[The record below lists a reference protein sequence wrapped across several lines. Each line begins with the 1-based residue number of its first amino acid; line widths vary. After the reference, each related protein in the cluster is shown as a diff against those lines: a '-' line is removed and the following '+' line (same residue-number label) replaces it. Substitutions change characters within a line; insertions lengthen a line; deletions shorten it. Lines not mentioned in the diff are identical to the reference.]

1 MRKRGYI
8 FLSILCITFFL
19 QACEDYQIDK
29 PVVTEEV
36 KFSQDVL
43 PIFTRCTG
51 CHKGSVNPDLRE
63 ANAYNSLTNGGY
75 YKVSEPENSKIYVQL
90 TTESS
95 HISLT
100 SDLEKAKILQWIKLG
115 AKND

>member
-1 MRKRGYI
+1 MRKRGCI

-29 PVVTEEV
+29 PVVQDEV

-43 PIFTRCTG
+43 PIFTSCTA
-51 CHKGSVNPDLRE
+51 CHKGSVNPDFRE
-63 ANAYNSLTNGGY
+63 ANAYNALANGGY
-75 YKVSEPENSKIYVQL
+75 YNVSQPENSKLYIQL
-90 TTESS
+90 TAKSS
-95 HISLT
+95 HISLA
-100 SDLEKAKILQWIKLG
+100 SDLEKAKILQWITLG

>member
-8 FLSILCITFFL
+8 FLSILSVTFFL
-19 QACEDYQIDK
+19 QACEDYKIEK
-29 PVVTEEV
+29 PVVQDEV

-43 PIFTRCTG
+43 PIFINCTG

-75 YKVSEPENSKIYVQL
+75 YNIDNPENSRIYIQL
-90 TTESS
+90 TTKSS
-95 HISLT
+95 HISLA
-100 SDLEKAKILQWIKLG
+100 SELEKAKILQWITLG